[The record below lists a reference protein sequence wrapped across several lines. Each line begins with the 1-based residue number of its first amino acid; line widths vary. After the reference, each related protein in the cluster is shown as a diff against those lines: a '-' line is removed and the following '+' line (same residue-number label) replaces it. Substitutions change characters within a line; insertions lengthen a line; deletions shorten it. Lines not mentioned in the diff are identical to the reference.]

1 MLFSRT
7 GEYEQAAR
15 HLERAVQL
23 DDRREESFRQLAE
36 AYEKLQRPQDAE
48 SSLKKAIAVYPGYWG
63 GYKHLGAFYAGQGR
77 YAEAIEQF
85 MQVVKLAPDSYG
97 GYSNLGGVYLRQG
110 NYAAGIAEL
119 EKSIA
124 IHPTHQALS
133 NLGVA
138 YFYQHNYIDSA
149 RSYQAAAQ
157 LDPNRYEIF
166 GNLAESYT
174 QIAGREQESQKNY
187 AEALRLAEQRLSV
200 NPRDGECLLRAAL
213 YAAMLGQDAKA
224 EEYRKAG
231 LELSPRVP
239 EARLRS
245 ARVLAQFHQDSQAI
259 AELEQ
264 ALKAGLSATEIT
276 NDPAWQRF
284 AAYPRFAAM
293 LDQARKK

>member
-1 MLFSRT
+1 
-7 GEYEQAAR
+7 
-15 HLERAVQL
+15 
-23 DDRREESFRQLAE
+23 
-36 AYEKLQRPQDAE
+36 
-48 SSLKKAIAVYPGYWG
+48 
-63 GYKHLGAFYAGQGR
+63 
-77 YAEAIEQF
+77 
-85 MQVVKLAPDSYG
+85 VVKLAPDSYG

-187 AEALRLAEQRLSV
+187 TEALRLAEQRLSV